1 MKPNEIKGHLTLV
14 DCRLVD
20 IADELKVAE
29 QLIGRVI
36 RREATSDRVQRAIA
50 ARLGKPVEDVFPDR
64 YQLRKVSPR
73 REAKRQRLAS

>member
-1 MKPNEIKGHLTLV
+1 MNSNQIKGHLTIAGV
-14 DCRLVD
+14 RLVD
-20 IADELKVAE
+20 IADELGVAE

-50 ARLGKPVEDVFPDR
+50 ARLNKPVEEVFPDR
-64 YQLRKVSPR
+64 YQIRNISPR